1 MTEAK
6 KNRNGNGKV
15 AIIGAGYVGAQVT
28 YAITMRNVA
37 NEIALVDINKEK
49 ALGESKDIRH
59 GLPFM
64 DTTRIYVGDY
74 SDCADADLIIISAG
88 RGRKPGETRLDLTSE
103 NLAIMKSV
111 TSEIKKHNPKGVVMI
126 ISNPVDILTLN
137 AAKWLDLPEGRVFG
151 TGCILDTSRFLRT
164 VADCLDLD
172 ISRLDG
178 YVIGTHGEYPVPVW
192 SSLTVDGMPIQEFC
206 NEAGLPWNDDI
217 KSEISGATQR
227 LGAEIIAAKGRTDF
241 GIATCVCRLTD
252 AIINDRPI
260 ETPVSSPLHNEYDT
274 DDVALSVPSVIGS
287 FGVKKIAGVTWSKDE
302 HDDFLKASDALK
314 ATLNALR

>member
-1 MTEAK
+1 MADSKATQNK
-6 KNRNGNGKV
+6 KGKV

-37 NEIALVDINKEK
+37 KEIVLIDINKEK

-64 DTTRIYVGDY
+64 DTTKIIVGDY

-88 RGRKPGETRLDLTSE
+88 RGRRPGETRLDLTSE
-103 NLAIMKSV
+103 NLAIMKKV
-111 TSEIKKHNPKGVVMI
+111 TEDIKKQNATGIVMI

-137 AAKWLDLPEGRVFG
+137 AAKWLGMPEHRVFG

-164 VADCLDLD
+164 VADYLNID
-172 ISRLDG
+172 ITRLDG
-178 YVIGTHGEYPVPVW
+178 YVIGAHGEYPVPVW
-192 SSLTVDGMPIQEFC
+192 SSLTVDGIPIEEFC
-206 NEAGLPWNDDI
+206 SRHRISWTDEVRT
-217 KSEISGATQR
+217 EISASTRQ

-260 ETPVSSPLHNEYDT
+260 ETPVSSPLHNEYDA

-287 FGVKKIAGVTWSKDE
+287 FGIKKIAGVTWSKDE
-302 HDDFLKASDALK
+302 HDDFLKASEALK
-314 ATLNALR
+314 ATLTALK